1 MPDFMKSMYPGRT
14 VLIQFECGR
23 CGKKQLEP
31 FGSYVAPEGWRE
43 SEKTTPL
50 LCPECHKA
58 YKEFMKGGEQD
69 G

>member
-1 MPDFMKSMYPGRT
+1 MKSVYPGRT

-43 SEKTTPL
+43 SEKSTPL

-58 YKEFMKGGEQD
+58 YKEFMMGGD
-69 G
+69 TNG